1 MKVFNYLAAAALS
14 FGVATM
20 AKAETVE
27 HFKGESAETL
37 EEAVT
42 HFKRYNQRL
51 ETLLK
56 KDSMSADDV
65 TKVHE
70 LTYTLENALAK
81 INEELD
87 KLAETLEEV
96 HLASEKYDAD
106 AVQQHGKAYMEV
118 IKTISKMG
126 VPGPG
131 PGPGPKPKQ

>member
-1 MKVFNYLAAAALS
+1 MKVMNYLAAAALS

-27 HFKGESAETL
+27 HFKGESVDSL

-42 HFKRYNQRL
+42 HFKRSNQRL

-81 INEELD
+81 INQELD
-87 KLAETLEEV
+87 KLAATLEGV

-106 AVQQHGKAYMEV
+106 AVHEHGEAYMDV
-118 IKTISKMG
+118 VKTISQMG
-126 VPGPG
+126 DT
-131 PGPGPKPKQ
+131 KS

>member
-1 MKVFNYLAAAALS
+1 MKVMNYLAAAALS

-27 HFKGESAETL
+27 HFEGKNAESL

-42 HFKRYNQRL
+42 NFKLYNQRL
-51 ETLLK
+51 ESLLK

-81 INEELD
+81 INDELG
-87 KLAETLEEV
+87 KLAVTLEEV
-96 HLASEKYDAD
+96 HLASEKYNAD
-106 AVQQHGKAYMEV
+106 AVRHHGDAYMEV
-118 IKTISKMG
+118 INTISKMG
-126 VPGPG
+126 
-131 PGPGPKPKQ
+131 Q

>member
-1 MKVFNYLAAAALS
+1 MKVMNYLAAAALS

-20 AKAETVE
+20 AKAEEVE
-27 HFKGESAETL
+27 HFKGESVDSL

-56 KDSMSADDV
+56 KESMSAEDV

-81 INEELD
+81 INQELA
-87 KLAETLEEV
+87 KLTATLEEV

-106 AVQQHGKAYMEV
+106 AVLEHGEAYMEV
-118 IKTISKMG
+118 IKTISQMG
-126 VPGPG
+126 DT
-131 PGPGPKPKQ
+131 KS

>member
-1 MKVFNYLAAAALS
+1 MNYLAAAALS

-27 HFKGESAETL
+27 HFEGKNAESL

-42 HFKRYNQRL
+42 NFKLYNQRL
-51 ETLLK
+51 ESLLK

-81 INEELD
+81 INDELG
-87 KLAETLEEV
+87 KLAVTLEEV

-106 AVQQHGKAYMEV
+106 AVRDHGDAYMEV
-118 IKTISKMG
+118 INTISKMG
-126 VPGPG
+126 
-131 PGPGPKPKQ
+131 Q

>member
-1 MKVFNYLAAAALS
+1 MKVMNYLAAAALS

-27 HFKGESAETL
+27 HFEGKNAESL

-42 HFKRYNQRL
+42 DFKLYNQRL
-51 ETLLK
+51 ESLLK

-81 INEELD
+81 INDELG
-87 KLAETLEEV
+87 KLAVTLEEV

-106 AVQQHGKAYMEV
+106 AVRDHGDAYMEV
-118 IKTISKMG
+118 INTISKMG
-126 VPGPG
+126 
-131 PGPGPKPKQ
+131 Q

>member
-1 MKVFNYLAAAALS
+1 MKVMNYLAAAALS

-20 AKAETVE
+20 AKAEEVE
-27 HFKGESAETL
+27 HFEGKNAESL

-42 HFKRYNQRL
+42 NFKLYNQRL
-51 ETLLK
+51 ESLLK

-81 INEELD
+81 INDELG
-87 KLAETLEEV
+87 KLAVTLEEV

-106 AVQQHGKAYMEV
+106 AVRDHGDAYMEV
-118 IKTISKMG
+118 INTISKMG
-126 VPGPG
+126 
-131 PGPGPKPKQ
+131 Q

>member
-1 MKVFNYLAAAALS
+1 MKVMNYLAAAALS

-27 HFKGESAETL
+27 HFEGKNAESL

-42 HFKRYNQRL
+42 NFKLYNQRL
-51 ETLLK
+51 ESLLK

-81 INEELD
+81 INDELG
-87 KLAETLEEV
+87 KFAVTLEEV

-106 AVQQHGKAYMEV
+106 AVRDHGDAYMEV
-118 IKTISKMG
+118 INTISKMG
-126 VPGPG
+126 
-131 PGPGPKPKQ
+131 Q

>member
-1 MKVFNYLAAAALS
+1 MKVMNYLAAAALS

-20 AKAETVE
+20 AKAEEEEVE
-27 HFKGESAETL
+27 HFKGESVDSL

-56 KDSMSADDV
+56 KESMSAEDV

-81 INEELD
+81 INQELS
-87 KLAETLEEV
+87 KLAATLEEV
-96 HLASEKYDAD
+96 HVASEKYDAD
-106 AVQQHGKAYMEV
+106 AVHEHGEAYMEV
-118 IKTISKMG
+118 IKTISQMG
-126 VPGPG
+126 DT
-131 PGPGPKPKQ
+131 KS

>member
-1 MKVFNYLAAAALS
+1 MKVMNYLAAAALS

-27 HFKGESAETL
+27 HFKGESADTL

-42 HFKRYNQRL
+42 HFKRYNHRL

-56 KDSMSADDV
+56 KDSMSAEDV

-70 LTYTLENALAK
+70 LTYTLETALAK
-81 INEELD
+81 INQELD
-87 KLAETLEEV
+87 KLALTLEEV

-106 AVQQHGKAYMEV
+106 AVHEHGEAYMEV

-126 VPGPG
+126 ES
-131 PGPGPKPKQ
+131 

>member
-1 MKVFNYLAAAALS
+1 MKVMNYLAAAALS

-20 AKAETVE
+20 AKAESVE
-27 HFKGESAETL
+27 HFKGESAESL

-42 HFKRYNQRL
+42 NFKRYNQRL
-51 ETLLK
+51 ESLLK

-81 INEELD
+81 INDELD
-87 KLAETLEEV
+87 KLAVTLEEV

-106 AVQQHGKAYMEV
+106 AVREHGDDYMEV
-118 IKTISKMG
+118 INTISKMG
-126 VPGPG
+126 
-131 PGPGPKPKQ
+131 Q

>member
-1 MKVFNYLAAAALS
+1 MKVMNYLAAAALS

-27 HFKGESAETL
+27 HFEGKNAESL

-42 HFKRYNQRL
+42 NFKLYNQRL
-51 ETLLK
+51 ESLLK

-81 INEELD
+81 INDELG
-87 KLAETLEEV
+87 KLAVTLEEV

-106 AVQQHGKAYMEV
+106 AVRDHGDAYMEV
-118 IKTISKMG
+118 INTISKMG
-126 VPGPG
+126 
-131 PGPGPKPKQ
+131 Q

>member
-1 MKVFNYLAAAALS
+1 MKVMNYLAAAALS

-27 HFKGESAETL
+27 HFEGKNAESL

-42 HFKRYNQRL
+42 NFKLYNQRL
-51 ETLLK
+51 ESLLK

-81 INEELD
+81 INDELG
-87 KLAETLEEV
+87 KLAVTLEEV

-106 AVQQHGKAYMEV
+106 AVRDHGDAYMEV
-118 IKTISKMG
+118 INTISKMG
-126 VPGPG
+126 RPSV
-131 PGPGPKPKQ
+131 KR

>member
-1 MKVFNYLAAAALS
+1 MKVMNYLAAAALS

-20 AKAETVE
+20 AKAEAVE
-27 HFKGESAETL
+27 HFEGKNAESL

-42 HFKRYNQRL
+42 NFKRYNQRL
-51 ETLLK
+51 ESLLK

-81 INEELD
+81 INDGLG
-87 KLAETLEEV
+87 KLAVTLEEV

-106 AVQQHGKAYMEV
+106 AVRDHGDAYMEV
-118 IKTISKMG
+118 INTISKMG
-126 VPGPG
+126 
-131 PGPGPKPKQ
+131 Q

>member
-1 MKVFNYLAAAALS
+1 MKVINYLAAAALS

-27 HFKGESAETL
+27 HFKGETAESL
-37 EEAVT
+37 EDAVT

-51 ETLLK
+51 ESLLN
-56 KDSMSADDV
+56 KDSMSAEDV

-87 KLAETLEEV
+87 KLAATLEEV
-96 HLASEKYDAD
+96 HLASEKYDAK
-106 AVQQHGKAYMEV
+106 AVKEHGDSYMEV
-118 IKTISKMG
+118 IGQINKMG
-126 VPGPG
+126 DS
-131 PGPGPKPKQ
+131 

>member
-1 MKVFNYLAAAALS
+1 MKVMNYLAAAALS

-27 HFKGESAETL
+27 HFEGKNAESL

-42 HFKRYNQRL
+42 NFKLYNQRL
-51 ETLLK
+51 ESLLK

-81 INEELD
+81 INDELG
-87 KLAETLEEV
+87 KLTVTLEEV

-106 AVQQHGKAYMEV
+106 AVRDHGDAYMEV
-118 IKTISKMG
+118 INTISKMG
-126 VPGPG
+126 
-131 PGPGPKPKQ
+131 Q

>member
-1 MKVFNYLAAAALS
+1 MKVMNYLAAAALS

-27 HFKGESAETL
+27 HFEGKNAESL

-42 HFKRYNQRL
+42 NFKLYNQRL
-51 ETLLK
+51 ESLLK

-81 INEELD
+81 INDELGR
-87 KLAETLEEV
+87 LAVTLEEV

-106 AVQQHGKAYMEV
+106 AVRDHGDAYMEV
-118 IKTISKMG
+118 INTISKMG
-126 VPGPG
+126 
-131 PGPGPKPKQ
+131 Q